1 MQTLTPDS
9 FCPLTDP
16 QPYQR
21 ERDKP
26 RQGVVANTLKLYRNG
41 AVGFIDWLGPGLLE
55 PYLSVVLGADIQR
68 LMDNAINDD
77 DFVGGFTV
85 RVFGHQI

>member
-21 ERDKP
+21 EEISHGK
-26 RQGVVANTLKLYRNG
+26 GAVANTLNLFRQG
-41 AVGFIDWLGPGLLE
+41 AVGFIVWLGRKTL
-55 PYLSVVLGADIQR
+55 
-68 LMDNAINDD
+68 NDRRYRRRKR
-77 DFVGGFTV
+77 GETV
-85 RVFGHQI
+85 RPRRLALLQAGFS